1 MVSRIAPSRAQ
12 PAPGAPG
19 RANLEIKARCADLSA
34 ARAVAERLGARRLG
48 LDDQRDTYFET
59 REGRLK
65 LRESSLSGGQL
76 IPYRRPDRRGPRRSD
91 YRVIP
96 VEDPASLRELLIG
109 LLGLHRVVT
118 KQREIWLYE
127 NVRIHLDRVEGLGT
141 FLELEA
147 VFDGSPDGENAQR
160 ARIDF
165 LMRELGIAEAEL
177 IGTSYEAL
185 VADAG

>member
-1 MVSRIAPSRAQ
+1 
-12 PAPGAPG
+12 
-19 RANLEIKARCADLSA
+19 
-34 ARAVAERLGARRLG
+34 
-48 LDDQRDTYFET
+48 
-59 REGRLK
+59 
-65 LRESSLSGGQL
+65 
-76 IPYRRPDRRGPRRSD
+76 
-91 YRVIP
+91 
-96 VEDPASLRELLIG
+96 
-109 LLGLHRVVT
+109 VVT